1 MKNTLG
7 DLNNYLFDQL
17 NAITNKDLEGE
28 KLEAEIKRTEAVAKI
43 SDQIIKNGELQ
54 YKAMKHMDEY
64 GYERKKNVPEML
76 EVREEGKKE
85 KCQGKSIQ
93 KK

>member
-7 DLNNYLFDQL
+7 DLNNYLFAQL
-17 NAITNKDLEGE
+17 DAITNEELEGE

-64 GYERKKNVPEML
+64 GYVRKKNVPEML
-76 EVREEGKKE
+76 EVREESKKE
-85 KCQGKSIQ
+85 
-93 KK
+93 

>member
-28 KLEAEIKRTEAVAKI
+28 TLEAEIKRTEAVAKI

-64 GYERKKNVPEML
+64 GYEREKNVPEML
-76 EVREEGKKE
+76 EVREESKK
-85 KCQGKSIQ
+85 K
-93 KK
+93 

>member
-7 DLNNYLFDQL
+7 DLNNYLFEQL

-28 KLEAEIKRTEAVAKI
+28 KLEEEIKRTEAVAKI

-64 GYERKKNVPEML
+64 GYEREKNVPEML

-85 KCQGKSIQ
+85 
-93 KK
+93 

>member
-76 EVREEGKKE
+76 EVREESKK
-85 KCQGKSIQ
+85 K
-93 KK
+93 

>member
-7 DLNNYLFDQL
+7 DLNNYLFAQL
-17 NAITNKDLEGE
+17 DAITNEELEGE

-43 SDQIIKNGELQ
+43 SNQIIKNGELQ

-76 EVREEGKKE
+76 EVREESKKE
-85 KCQGKSIQ
+85 
-93 KK
+93 